1 METYW
6 FIGDHPSKGCK
17 FSELLIVAINYRES
31 NQKNCSK
38 IYGMADL
45 HSFDIVSKVND
56 QEIDNAINQTRKEVA
71 QRYDLKD
78 ANCSIDFNQKDHLI
92 KISAVDEYKLKAVL
106 EILKQRAIKREI
118 SPKALVAKEVESAM
132 GGTAKQEIEIQQGI
146 SKERAKEV
154 TKAIKDSGLKVQ
166 TQIQDDQIRVTSKSI
181 DDLQAVMKLLRE
193 KNFDF
198 HIQFINFR

>member
-1 METYW
+1 
-6 FIGDHPSKGCK
+6 
-17 FSELLIVAINYRES
+17 
-31 NQKNCSK
+31 
-38 IYGMADL
+38 MADL